1 MGRGPSTPRATAR
14 IADAPAS
21 KGKRLRALCLG
32 TLLIALCAL
41 LALLDGESGLGIWH
55 ELRVDLEVSRARVA
69 DLVEQNEAL
78 RREIVLLEADP
89 TAMDRVIREELDM
102 ALAGELVVH
111 FFVAGGGE
119 R

>member
-1 MGRGPSTPRATAR
+1 
-14 IADAPAS
+14 
-21 KGKRLRALCLG
+21 LRALCLG

-55 ELRVDLEVSRARVA
+55 ELRVDLDESRARVA
-69 DLVEQNEAL
+69 DLVVQNEAL
-78 RREIVLLEADP
+78 RREIALLEADP

-102 ALAGELVVH
+102 ALPGEVVVH
-111 FFVAGGGE
+111 FFAAGGE